1 MRALM
6 GIRKNRHGTYYA
18 YQKVPERLQAAVARM
33 LNAGKPRQA
42 NLVRSLGTK
51 DLKAANIRA
60 KSVLAGFDRTLR
72 DAAKIVERQSATP
85 TPRKSLNP
93 AEIARMSEALY
104 GKLLADDEASRF
116 GGRAHIVEK
125 VEWIRRNEDPD
136 FQLPYP
142 IESVR
147 EHG

>member
-1 MRALM
+1 
-6 GIRKNRHGTYYA
+6 
-18 YQKVPERLQAAVARM
+18 
-33 LNAGKPRQA
+33 
-42 NLVRSLGTK
+42 
-51 DLKAANIRA
+51 
-60 KSVLAGFDRTLR
+60 
-72 DAAKIVERQSATP
+72 
-85 TPRKSLNP
+85 
-93 AEIARMSEALY
+93 MSEALY